1 MHTAAVIL
9 AAGASTRLGQP
20 KQLVTIDKES
30 LLSRSVRIA
39 FESGIDDVFVV
50 LGAHADALRQHLGQA
65 TKAVLLENPDWQQGM
80 ATSIHAG
87 VHAALAHTPPP
98 DAIVLLTCDQ
108 PAVTP
113 FHLVQL
119 QLLADEEPPRIAA
132 STYADRVGVPAVVPQ
147 QYFAELLA
155 LAGDTGARQILR
167 THAADIQ
174 TVALPHGELD
184 LDTPESLAA
193 IHQLW
198 PA

>member
-20 KQLVTIDKES
+20 KQLVTIDHES
-30 LLSRSVRIA
+30 LLARSVRVA
-39 FESGIDDVFVV
+39 FEAGIDDVFVV
-50 LGAHADALRQHLGQA
+50 LGSGADMLRQHLQV
-65 TKAVLLENPDWQQGM
+65 TRCELVENPDWQQGM

-87 VHAALAHTPPP
+87 LRAALAHTPSP
-98 DAIVLLTCDQ
+98 DAIILLACDQ

-119 QLLADEEPPRIAA
+119 QLLADEEPPRLAA
-132 STYADRVGVPAVVPQ
+132 STYADRVGVPAIFPR
-147 QYFAELLA
+147 QYFPELLA
-155 LAGDTGARQILR
+155 LTGDTGARQLLR
-167 THAADIQ
+167 VHAAEVH
-174 TVALPHGELD
+174 TVPLEHGELD